1 MNPSR
6 RRFLAGAASCGL
18 ALGCSY
24 SAQDRRARKGDPF
37 TLGVASGDPDASSVV
52 LWTRL
57 APDPFDDR
65 LLDEP
70 VTVRWRIAADPE
82 MRHVVGEGEAI
93 ARAERAHAVHVEAR
107 GLEADTTYFYRF
119 DTGSFQSRLGRTR
132 TLPAPGSTLDSLRFA
147 SACCQNLGD
156 GYFTAY
162 RDMVAR
168 DPQFIVHTGDYIY
181 EEVWNQVRP
190 VPIDE
195 AVSLS
200 DYRLLYAAYRQD
212 ADLQLAHARHP
223 WFLIPDDHEVVNDW
237 GPYHHIPARGG
248 PVVPI
253 GRFAARKRAALRAY
267 LEHMPFRLSMK
278 LVDGGLKLYDRIKV
292 GDLVELNL
300 LDVRQYRDVPVCNEA
315 RPLDFVPCDAADDL
329 ARSLLGKDQE
339 TWLLDNLG
347 ASDATWT
354 ALVQTT
360 LMAPFDRRA
369 GPEIAYEADGWDSY
383 PANRQRIL
391 DRIGTRRLDSVV
403 SIAGNIHA
411 FYAGQVNAD
420 PGAADSDPVLVEFI
434 ASSISASRGGEARYA
449 DVTGRQAENP
459 SMRFFDNR
467 YSGYLWCDVNR
478 DRWRTEMRGVK
489 DTGVPQAEV
498 FTLAAFEVARGSRS
512 IQPCP

>member
-18 ALGCSY
+18 VLGCSY
-24 SAQDRRARKGDPF
+24 SGRDRRAKGNPF

-65 LLDEP
+65 LLEEP
-70 VTVRWRIAADPE
+70 IGVRWRMATDPE
-82 MRHVVGEGEAI
+82 MRRVVGEGEAV

-107 GLEADTTYFYRF
+107 GLEADTTYYYRF
-119 DTGSFQSRLGRTR
+119 ETGSFRSRLGRTR
-132 TLPAPGSTLDSLRFA
+132 TLPPPGSSPESLRFA
-147 SACCQNLGD
+147 CACCQSLGD

-181 EEVWNQVRP
+181 EEVWNDVRP
-190 VPIDE
+190 VPIEE

-223 WFLIPDDHEVVNDW
+223 WFVIPDDHEVVNDW
-237 GPYHHIPARGG
+237 GPKHHIPARGG

-253 GRFAARKRAALRAY
+253 ERFAARKRAALRAY

-278 LVDGGLKLYDRIKV
+278 LVDGALKLHDRVTI
-292 GDLVELNL
+292 GDLAELNL

-315 RPLDFVPCDAADDL
+315 RPLDFVPCDAAGDPS
-329 ARSLLGKDQE
+329 RSLLGQDQE
-339 TWLLDNLG
+339 AWLLGGLG
-347 ASDATWT
+347 ASDT
-354 ALVQTT
+354 AWNVLVQAT

-369 GPEIAYEADGWDSY
+369 GPEVAYEADGWDSY

-391 DRIGTRRLDSVV
+391 DRIRERELDSVV
-403 SIAGNIHA
+403 SVAGNIHA
-411 FYAGQVNAD
+411 FYAGRVNAS
-420 PGAADSDPVLVEFI
+420 PGDAGSDPALVEFI
-434 ASSISASRGGEARYA
+434 ASSISASRGGEERYA
-449 DVTGRQAENP
+449 DVVGRRAENP
-459 SMRFFDNR
+459 SMTYFDNR
-467 YSGYLWCDVNR
+467 YSGYLWCDVGR
-478 DRWRTEMRGVK
+478 DRWRTEMRAVR
-489 DTGVPQAEV
+489 DVSVPRSEV

-512 IQPCP
+512 IQSRP